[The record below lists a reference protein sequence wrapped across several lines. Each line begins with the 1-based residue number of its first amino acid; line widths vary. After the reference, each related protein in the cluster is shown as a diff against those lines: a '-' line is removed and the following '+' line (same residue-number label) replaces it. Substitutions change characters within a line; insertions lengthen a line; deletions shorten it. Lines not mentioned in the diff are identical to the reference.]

1 MFVAA
6 QPTRLTNLLQAQD
19 GVITVVDALALL
31 GRPAVRWRVGR
42 GWWQRPC
49 RGVLVAH
56 SGPLTVRQQLWVVL
70 LRAGPTAVLAGL
82 SAALLDGLL
91 GFETATPHLLVPPGT
106 KLAGLAGAVVHRS
119 GLLGEADVHPVR
131 RPRRTRLPRSLID
144 AAAWTTSDNRARAIL
159 AAGVQQ
165 RLVRVGDLAAVVA
178 RMPRLPR
185 RRVIVA
191 TLHDVDG
198 GAQALSEI
206 DFLAL
211 ARTYRLPPPD
221 RQVVRRDSRGR
232 RRWLDVCWDR
242 YGVVVEIDGMWHM
255 EAAQWWADLRRD
267 NELTVGGELVL
278 RYPAYVVREEPDV
291 VAAQVRAL
299 LRSRGWAG

>member
-1 MFVAA
+1 MLAAA
-6 QPTRLTNLLQAQD
+6 QSTVLSERLREQD
-19 GVITVVDALALL
+19 GVISVVEACALL
-31 GRPAVRWRVGR
+31 GRPAVRWRVAC

-56 SGPLTVRQQLWVVL
+56 SGPLTVRQRLWVAL
-70 LRAGPTAVLAGL
+70 LRAGPTAALAGL

-91 GFETATPHLLVPPGT
+91 GFEPAATYLLLPHGRQLTGS
-106 KLAGLAGAVVHRS
+106 AGVVVHRS

-131 RPRRTRLPRSLID
+131 RPRRTRLPRSLVD
-144 AAAWTTSDNRARAIL
+144 AAAWATSDDRARAIL

-165 RLVRVGDLAAVVA
+165 RLVRVGDLAAVVVRLP
-178 RMPRLPR
+178 RMPR

-191 TLHDVDG
+191 TLHDVAG

-221 RQVVRRDSRGR
+221 RQVLRRDSRGR

-242 YGVVVEIDGMWHM
+242 YGIVVEIDGMWHM
-255 EAAQWWADLRRD
+255 DAAQWWADLRRD

-278 RYPAYVVREEPDV
+278 RYPAYVVREAPDV
-291 VAAQVRAL
+291 VAAQVRAR
-299 LRSRGWAG
+299 LRSRGWTG